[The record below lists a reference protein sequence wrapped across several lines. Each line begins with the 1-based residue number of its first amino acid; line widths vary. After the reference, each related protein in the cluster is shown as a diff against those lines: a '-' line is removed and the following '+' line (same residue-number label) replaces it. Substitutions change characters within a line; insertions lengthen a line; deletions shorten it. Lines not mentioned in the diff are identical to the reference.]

1 MRITRIILSFVAAA
15 MVVSCAGTIDPDAQG
30 GGKDE
35 SGNGQGGD
43 KPSVELSSG
52 YLQQMV
58 AMQFTSV
65 GCVNCPT
72 LGNAIKNIQKN
83 IPGAI
88 IPVSF
93 HLDYDIDDPM
103 SLPLCTNFY
112 KKVDHIND
120 GACRLP
126 MFAMNFR
133 LGSERIIS
141 EYVKI
146 ESQLA
151 YQTEKYPAVCGIAIN
166 TTNDSTAGKI
176 TVKARFKSDIAASFK
191 YHLFLVEDG
200 IQYSQKGIESGEYT
214 HDNVFRYMIGEDVR
228 GVDLNLRKAL
238 VPGQEYEVN
247 KTIEVSTEWKVE
259 NLRVVVAMLN
269 EVDSEWGANNATTCA
284 VGSSVDYL
292 YDNKDE

>member
-1 MRITRIILSFVAAA
+1 MHITRIIASFVAAA
-15 MVVSCAGTIDPDAQG
+15 MMISCAGTIDPDAQG
-30 GGKDE
+30 GE
-35 SGNGQGGD
+35 SENGQGGD
-43 KPSVELSSG
+43 NPSVELSSG

-72 LGNAIKNIQKN
+72 LGTAIKNIQKN

-151 YQTEKYPAVCGIAIN
+151 YQTEKYPAVCGIAVN
-166 TTNDSTAGKI
+166 TTYDSTAGKI

-238 VPGQEYEVN
+238 VPGQEYEIN

>member
-1 MRITRIILSFVAAA
+1 MHIIRNIVAFA
-15 MVVSCAGTIDPDAQG
+15 VVSMMISCAGTIDPNAQG
-30 GGKDE
+30 DGKGE

-43 KPSVELSSG
+43 NPSVELSSG

-83 IPGAI
+83 IPGVI
-88 IPVSF
+88 IPVAF
-93 HLDYDIDDPM
+93 HLNYDENDPM
-103 SLPLCTNFY
+103 YVTECTNFY

-120 GACRLP
+120 GICRLP

-151 YQTEKYPAVCGIAIN
+151 HQTEKYPAVCGIAIN
-166 TTNDSTAGKI
+166 SEYDSNSGNIA
-176 TVKARFKSDIAASFK
+176 VKARFKSDVAAPFK
-191 YHLFLVEDG
+191 YHMLIVEDG
-200 IQYSQKGIESGEYT
+200 IQYAQKGVESGEYI
-214 HDNVFRYMIGEDVR
+214 HDNVFRYMVGNDVR

-238 VPGQEYEVN
+238 VPGEEYEVN
-247 KTIEVSTEWKVE
+247 KTIEVASDWKVE

-269 EVDSEWGANNATTCA
+269 EVESEWGANNATACA

-292 YDNKDE
+292 YVNKDE